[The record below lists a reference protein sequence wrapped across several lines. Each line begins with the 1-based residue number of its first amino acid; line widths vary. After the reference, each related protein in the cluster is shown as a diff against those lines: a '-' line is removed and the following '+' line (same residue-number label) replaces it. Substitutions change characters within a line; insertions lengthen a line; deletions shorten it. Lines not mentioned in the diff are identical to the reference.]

1 MRNLLASASLDFIYI
16 GASAPDAPPLS
27 DTTIG
32 CFIRL
37 FFCTAACSMRAIW
50 SEAPPAPAATTI
62 STGFDGSHAM
72 ADPAM
77 ETASSVPAQ
86 TRRLPDILDMA
97 LPFLT
102 RRAATLVLSRLRRGV
117 SIVGRAFCGF
127 VPAVQAN
134 SQARRPRQIGW
145 GEKFNHT
152 ARRSP
157 PPGSSPAPGRHA
169 GRRGRPHP

>member
-16 GASAPDAPPLS
+16 RASAPDAPPLS

-50 SEAPPAPAATTI
+50 RGCQRIPGGPTV

-77 ETASSVPAQ
+77 ETAMLFPALPF
-86 TRRLPDILDMA
+86 RRA
-97 LPFLT
+97 LGQETEKPFLT
-102 RRAATLVLSRLRRGV
+102 RRAATLVL
-117 SIVGRAFCGF
+117 
-127 VPAVQAN
+127 
-134 SQARRPRQIGW
+134 
-145 GEKFNHT
+145 
-152 ARRSP
+152 
-157 PPGSSPAPGRHA
+157 
-169 GRRGRPHP
+169 